1 MNGKYELD
9 EKTMYDVLHHISE
22 IEHHLSRL
30 NTKLRESCIKKSRK
44 EFENGNA

>member
-22 IEHHLSRL
+22 IEHHAKRI
-30 NTKLRESCIKKSRK
+30 NAKLRESGIKKARK